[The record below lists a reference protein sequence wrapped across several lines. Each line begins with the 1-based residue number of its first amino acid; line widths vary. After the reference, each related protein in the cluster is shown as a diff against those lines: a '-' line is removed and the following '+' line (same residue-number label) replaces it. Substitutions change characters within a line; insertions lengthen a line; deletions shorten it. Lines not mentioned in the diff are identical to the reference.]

1 MSKEDVAKFFDQVA
15 GAPAADGPSPVAVDP
30 TANEVIVHADALGFA
45 FTENELRSHMKELLY
60 SARSLPK
67 VWGWPLARTLGLAR
81 K

>member
-1 MSKEDVAKFFDQVA
+1 MSKEDVAMFFDRVA
-15 GAPAADGPSPVAVDP
+15 GARDDDGPLLVDP
-30 TANEVIVHADALGFA
+30 TPSEIITHADALGFA
-45 FTENELRSHMKELLY
+45 FTEAELRSHMKELIY